1 MSSARDM
8 LSDILASYE
17 TENVDFPVS
26 FEDISVCGASSADG
40 YLDSLIKEFTERATV
55 IPQYRNI
62 KEKIGGALFG
72 FYINHSV
79 NQQNEINARFL
90 EVLQE
95 FKVNNDEILRLSER
109 IKELEAQLEE
119 NGGIR

>member
-1 MSSARDM
+1 MSSAREM
-8 LSDILASYE
+8 LSDILSSYE
-17 TENVDFPVS
+17 AENIDFPVS

-40 YLDSLIKEFTERATV
+40 YLDSLVKEFTERAVV

-90 EVLQE
+90 EVFQE

-109 IKELEAQLEE
+109 IKELEAQIGE